1 MLSTVALCL
10 QTATEDVYKKI
21 ADRMHDMPEVT
32 SDAVALQKVKS
43 GERVFVH
50 DVNNLRY
57 MYAVNC
63 KELHLAASIFN
74 SNGFG
79 IIMPVDAP
87 YKKAI
92 NNL

>member
-1 MLSTVALCL
+1 
-10 QTATEDVYKKI
+10 
-21 ADRMHDMPEVT
+21 MHNMPEVT
-32 SDAVALQKVKS
+32 SDVVALEYVMAGKMA
-43 GERVFVH
+43 FLH
-50 DVNNLRY
+50 DVNNVKY

-79 IIMPVDAP
+79 LILPEDAP
-87 YKKAI
+87 YKDAV